1 MIALDDLI
9 TWINSNSSPGILLA
23 IGVLSILESLAFV
36 GILVPGIAILAT
48 LSWFAGQQALSLPFM
63 LLSGFIGAV
72 IGDWLS
78 YLLGRYA
85 SHWISR
91 LPIIKRHPNWLT
103 EGQRFFARY
112 GGRSIF
118 LGRFVGPI
126 RAVIPFV
133 AGSCSMPPRRFL
145 AFNLLSAAC
154 WAPVSLLP
162 AYWLGQQAEK
172 LQMNWNIWL
181 QLIALLLFVAVLFQ
195 ATHHQLEPGNW
206 LYRYLHPFAKHPHR
220 YLRTRLFAFS
230 MLTILFTCIGIRIF
244 YGLPSWEYEVF
255 QQMQHLPEH
264 LLSTITLS
272 TLPGDS
278 FFLALGSAST
288 ALMLWLYRYRPAALC
303 FIAIVAATMA
313 INVLLKLLV
322 DWPRPALGQQLYES
336 ASFPSGHAAGSA
348 ALLAGWAVLLAHKYE
363 ARIKRRI
370 YLAAFALIAP
380 VALSRVL
387 LGVHWPLD
395 VLAGCAEGL
404 FFATLLRWQ
413 MAQQKGYAQ
422 PTAFRCWLGTG
433 IVVLSLGYALWRLPT
448 ALSFYNG

>member
-9 TWINSNSSPGILLA
+9 TWINSNSSLGILLA
-23 IGVLSILESLAFV
+23 IGVLSMLESLAFV

-85 SHWISR
+85 SHWIST

-133 AGSCSMPPRRFL
+133 AGSCAMPPQRFL
-145 AFNLLSAAC
+145 FFNLLSAAC

-162 AYWLGQQAEK
+162 AYWLGQQAEE
-172 LQMNWNIWL
+172 LQMTWNIWL
-181 QLIALLLFVAVLFQ
+181 QLIALLMFVAVLFQ
-195 ATHHQLEPGNW
+195 AAHHQLEPGNW
-206 LYRYLHPFAKHPHR
+206 LYRYLHPFAEHPHR
-220 YLRTRLFAFS
+220 QLRTRLFATS
-230 MLTILFTCIGIRIF
+230 MLATLLACIGVRL
-244 YGLPSWEYEVF
+244 YWALPSWEHSTFER
-255 QQMQHLPEH
+255 MQSLPEH
-264 LLSTITLS
+264 LLPTITLS
-272 TLPGDS
+272 TLPGDGL
-278 FFLALGSAST
+278 FLALGSLST
-288 ALMLWLYRYRPAALC
+288 ALLLWFYRHRSAALC
-303 FIAIVAATMA
+303 FVGTVAATMA
-313 INVLLKLLV
+313 INTLLKLLF
-322 DWPRPALGQQLYES
+322 DWPRPAIGLQLYES
-336 ASFPSGHAAGSA
+336 ASFPSGHAAGAA
-348 ALLAGWAVLLAHKYE
+348 ALLAGWAVLMAHKYE
-363 ARIKRRI
+363 ARTKRRI
-370 YLAAFALIAP
+370 YLVTFALIAP

-395 VLAGCAEGL
+395 VVAGSAVGL
-404 FFATLLRWQ
+404 FFAALLRWQ
-413 MAQQKGYAQ
+413 MDQEGNYTQ
-422 PTAFRCWLGTG
+422 PKAFRYWLGAG
-433 IVVLSLGYALWRLPT
+433 IMVLSLGYALWRLP
-448 ALSFYNG
+448 AAISFYAG